1 MAHEE
6 LPSVNIT
13 PGAIRFNTD
22 SMKLE
27 YFRIGMEGG
36 STSSYAGIGTMAAG
50 EWVQLTTTSPDVQ
63 TGGTRGLRMGGND
76 ASNVIEYYNVDTTG
90 NTIDFGNLTSTVK
103 GNAACASRTRAI
115 SAGGEV
121 SGSGNTNHI
130 DFVTIASTGDAT
142 AFGDL
147 DPNSLDIAQMTGL
160 SNSTRGVFAGGYG
173 SPGPF
178 GNCNIISFITIAST
192 GNGVDFGDLNFLT
205 TNAGSFASSTRGVIG
220 GGQNPG
226 YLNTIGF
233 ITISTQ
239 GNAADFGDLTLAR
252 RTLVGGSNSV
262 RGLFAGGQSADPNA
276 DANGSDTIDYVTI
289 ATLGNAIDFGNLS
302 GKRLLMS
309 AGTSST
315 RCVWPGGESVGNT
328 ANNAMEYVQIMSTGD
343 AVDFGDT
350 ATAGRFGPGG
360 CSNGHGGLG

>member
-1 MAHEE
+1 ME
-6 LPSVNIT
+6 V
-13 PGAIRFNTD
+13 D
-22 SMKLE
+22 S
-27 YFRIGMEGG
+27 
-36 STSSYAGIGTMAAG
+36 
-50 EWVQLTTTSPDVQ
+50 WSPDLQ

-103 GNAACASRTRAI
+103 ANAACASRTRAI

-121 SGSGNTNHI
+121 SGGGNTNHI
-130 DFVTIASTGDAT
+130 DFVTIASTGNAT

-147 DPNSLDIAQMTGL
+147 DPNSLDIAHTTGL

-178 GNCNIISFITIAST
+178 ANCNIINFITIAST
-192 GNGVDFGDLNFLT
+192 GNGVDFGDLNYST

-226 YLNTIGF
+226 FLNTIGF

-239 GNAADFGDLTLAR
+239 GNAADFGDLTVAR

-262 RGLFAGGQSADPNA
+262 RGLFAGGQDTSPNT
-276 DANGSDTIDYVTI
+276 DANGVDTIDYVTI

-302 GKRLLMS
+302 GKRMLMS

-360 CSNGHGGLG
+360 CSNGHGGL